1 MPSPLIE
8 SIYVFA
14 VVTVF
19 LGGLWMVVRRLIG
32 TRKGVRSS
40 AIRGASQPSLFLENA
55 PDAAEQTPRRR
66 PSFVP
71 PPSPRD
77 DREYFQAVHDARE
90 NDLPPP
96 LPPSV
101 RERDEW

>member
-19 LGGLWMVVRRLIG
+19 LGGLCLIVRCLIG
-32 TRKGVRSS
+32 PRKGVGSS
-40 AIRGASQPSLFLENA
+40 AIRSASQSPLFSENA
-55 PDAAEQTPRRR
+55 LDAAEQTPERR

-77 DREYFQAVHDARE
+77 DREFFQAVHDARE
-90 NDLPPP
+90 NSLPPP
-96 LPPSV
+96 LPPPAG
-101 RERDEW
+101 ERDEW

>member
-1 MPSPLIE
+1 MLSPFIE
-8 SIYVFA
+8 FIYVFA
-14 VVTVF
+14 VVVVF

-32 TRKGVRSS
+32 TWRGVRSS
-40 AIRGASQPSLFLENA
+40 AIRGASQPSLFAENVL
-55 PDAAEQTPRRR
+55 DAAEQTPGRL

-77 DREYFQAVHDARE
+77 DREYFQAAHDARE

-96 LPPSV
+96 LPSRV

>member
-19 LGGLWMVVRRLIG
+19 LGGFCLIVRCLIG
-32 TRKGVRSS
+32 PRKDVRSS
-40 AIRGASQPSLFLENA
+40 AIRTASQSAIFSENTL
-55 PDAAEQTPRRR
+55 DAAEQKPGRR

-96 LPPSV
+96 LPPPT

>member
-8 SIYVFA
+8 FIYVFA

-19 LGGLWMVVRRLIG
+19 LGGFCMILRRLIG
-32 TRKGVRSS
+32 TRKGVRLS
-40 AIRGASQPSLFLENA
+40 AIRGASSASLFSENA
-55 PDAAEQTPRRR
+55 LDAAEQTSGRR

-96 LPPSV
+96 LPPPV
-101 RERDEW
+101 RDRDEW